1 MEFKNWMRLD
11 NASNIFLAA
20 QNERDTKV
28 FRMTM
33 EMTEE
38 VNPEILQEAL
48 NHIYEQYPLFHN
60 VLRRG
65 IFWYYLE
72 ESEVNPRVQVE
83 EGVPM
88 KALYHSGEKNFMFRV
103 LYKDNR
109 VHLEVFHALTDGTGA
124 IWFFE
129 DLLTEYIR
137 LRYETE
143 TEGLYSISK
152 REKEDLEDSFKRY
165 FKEKK
170 KKTQFNRFVDPFI
183 QLYKNQRTSKKV
195 VLYPFEEPTEKKV
208 YQIKGTPTPDLRPRI
223 VNTQF
228 DVKDVLQLSREM
240 NVSLTIYLTAIYI
253 LSVYETSDKNEA
265 TTTISA
271 SIPIN
276 LRQFFPSE
284 TVRNFFSTT
293 TVDYTFSKDEE
304 PNMQDICQTLDK
316 QFKAQLEK
324 EAIEDRLKRYV
335 AFEENPFARVIIRPI
350 KDMILKTINHLNNR
364 KISVAMSNL
373 GRLNLPDGLNKH
385 VEDFY
390 FTVSVV
396 RPQFCMISHKDKLNV
411 TFSSPFVETEIFQ
424 YFVKYLTNNGLD
436 ATIDVNKVTR
446 EELGSNGLL

>member
-152 REKEDLEDSFKRY
+152 REKEDLE
-165 FKEKK
+165 
-170 KKTQFNRFVDPFI
+170 I
-183 QLYKNQRTSKKV
+183 
-195 VLYPFEEPTEKKV
+195 
-208 YQIKGTPTPDLRPRI
+208 
-223 VNTQF
+223 
-228 DVKDVLQLSREM
+228 
-240 NVSLTIYLTAIYI
+240 
-253 LSVYETSDKNEA
+253 
-265 TTTISA
+265 
-271 SIPIN
+271 
-276 LRQFFPSE
+276 
-284 TVRNFFSTT
+284 
-293 TVDYTFSKDEE
+293 
-304 PNMQDICQTLDK
+304 
-316 QFKAQLEK
+316 
-324 EAIEDRLKRYV
+324 
-335 AFEENPFARVIIRPI
+335 
-350 KDMILKTINHLNNR
+350 
-364 KISVAMSNL
+364 
-373 GRLNLPDGLNKH
+373 GRAH
-385 VEDFY
+385 V
-390 FTVSVV
+390 
-396 RPQFCMISHKDKLNV
+396 
-411 TFSSPFVETEIFQ
+411 
-424 YFVKYLTNNGLD
+424 
-436 ATIDVNKVTR
+436 
-446 EELGSNGLL
+446 